1 MAAMDEQEPK
11 KRKERNPRE
20 WIPFDALPLFVNDR
34 ELALALLGPKR
45 ANQWSIVVLA
55 LVRMGLP
62 PIDPLMGGR
71 YTPAVKSFLD
81 RIYNP
86 GGTGAAARPDGVEG
100 KIEWRKPRR
109 PSFKKD
115 DTR

>member
-1 MAAMDEQEPK
+1 MDEQEPK

-20 WIPFDALPLFVNDR
+20 WVPFDALPLFADDR

-45 ANQWSIVVLA
+45 AKEWPMVVHVFERL
-55 LVRMGLP
+55 GLP
-62 PIDPLMGGR
+62 PIDRTTRGR

-86 GGTGAAARPDGVEG
+86 GGMGSAAAPDGVEG
-100 KIEWRKPRR
+100 VLPWNEKRRR
-109 PSFKKD
+109 PGFKKD
-115 DTR
+115 NTR